1 METSIK
7 IIKRKE
13 RELSAEDQQ
22 LSAGVCKTDNQLRR
36 ELAQTVALWIEERR
50 TQVLCKSLPTVQQS
64 E

>member
-22 LSAGVCKTDNQLRR
+22 SIGGCKTDNQMRR
-36 ELAQTVALWIEERR
+36 ELAQTVASWIEERR
-50 TQVLCKSLPTVQQS
+50 TQVSCKRLPKNVQP